1 MTDFGCAAVVTGSLV
16 DEQNPSRPDRTDGEL
31 RTSVAVNRLCSD
43 AFVLR
48 PLEAART
55 TTRVDYKLGEDANR
69 LRSDVFVLRL
79 VRCLTFEVSWR
90 QRRGGLDSKRK
101 MGRRPCA

>member
-1 MTDFGCAAVVTGSLV
+1 MNSFGCTAAATGFLAA
-16 DEQNPSRPDRTDGEL
+16 NKKLLRPDCTDGEL

-55 TTRVDYKLGEDANR
+55 TTRVDYKLGADVDR
-69 LRSDVFVLRL
+69 LRGDVFVLR
-79 VRCLTFEVSWR
+79 V
-90 QRRGGLDSKRK
+90 
-101 MGRRPCA
+101 